1 MRLAVPVLVTSFSP
15 SEGFTLMCETFWV
28 SNHGCNFKCPKKLLF
43 GETIRLD
50 IPHSGRQIKARVVRT
65 QAKELPD
72 NPWEVCVELEKA
84 DNFWGI
90 QQPPKDWANG
100 SSENTGA
107 AGEGSSASDQA
118 GDASSAGEGK
128 VVPISARLEKAR
140 QELFEQQLS
149 DLKRQMEAEAVNQTE
164 RIWNELREKSQQY
177 VAELNEKISD
187 LQAKIGELEQGAQVA
202 ETPAQFKSTGV
213 SEEAVE
219 TKLEQIRGM
228 LREEEASLR
237 EHLLQE
243 IRGRVAEGPS
253 QQFTEEDQA
262 RFQQTLGGLDASREQ
277 MDQLRALI
285 GPGERLVEELKHQVQ
300 EWSEKLPQQEAHYHQ
315 RLIEATSRAEGFAGD
330 LERNLSE
337 RDAEVRERIQQA
349 TAQAELV
356 REQSQ
361 NLLGSIEEKT
371 RAVSGLLREEMQALG
386 KQLTG
391 GMRQELAADAE
402 AHRSSLHSEIEAQHS
417 RLDQMRAQA
426 EAVAGSVEETVK
438 GRLNQMTEDLADQ
451 LRHKLETQLQGT
463 SHELLSRV
471 EGELVRVASAAS
483 QPAERAAADLR
494 RQVEEWNEKLP
505 RQEVRLQQ
513 LLSDATSK
521 AENFNLKLDNQVRQ
535 FEGIVRDKML
545 ETTGQLKGKMEYAIE
560 STQAR
565 LDARG
570 RDLQAQLE
578 AVASRQQEA
587 SEKIIAEI
595 EGRLRS
601 KLDEVEQALRTGGD
615 EAVTRSLKSL
625 EQQSQEMATQYS
637 RKLEVKIGEALEAV
651 SHILRYKLSSP

>member
-1 MRLAVPVLVTSFSP
+1 
-15 SEGFTLMCETFWV
+15 
-28 SNHGCNFKCPKKLLF
+28 
-43 GETIRLD
+43 
-50 IPHSGRQIKARVVRT
+50 
-65 QAKELPD
+65 
-72 NPWEVCVELEKA
+72 
-84 DNFWGI
+84 
-90 QQPPKDWANG
+90 
-100 SSENTGA
+100 
-107 AGEGSSASDQA
+107 
-118 GDASSAGEGK
+118 
-128 VVPISARLEKAR
+128 
-140 QELFEQQLS
+140 
-149 DLKRQMEAEAVNQTE
+149 MEAEALNQTE
-164 RIWNELREKSQQY
+164 RIWNELREKSQEY
-177 VAELNEKISD
+177 VAELNGKITD
-187 LQAKIGELEQGAQVA
+187 LQAKIGELEQGARGA
-202 ETPAQFKSTGV
+202 EPTVQFKPTGV

-228 LREEEASLR
+228 LREEVASLR

-349 TAQAELV
+349 TAQLELV

-615 EAVTRSLKSL
+615 EAVTRALKLL
-625 EQQSQEMATQYS
+625 EQQSQEMATAYS